1 MKKQEVRIYK
11 CNNNRLV
18 ISKEKQNENTN
29 FESGLFSK
37 NTHNIITNHQDFFSM
52 NLINLNNINDE
63 MSDSCYMN
71 RNFET
76 SLDEIFENLNYY
88 LTSEK

>member
-1 MKKQEVRIYK
+1 
-11 CNNNRLV
+11 
-18 ISKEKQNENTN
+18 
-29 FESGLFSK
+29 
-37 NTHNIITNHQDFFSM
+37 M

-63 MSDSCYMN
+63 MSDSGYMN

-88 LTSEK
+88 LTSEKYIQILIQKIERKLKLKKIT

>member
-1 MKKQEVRIYK
+1 
-11 CNNNRLV
+11 
-18 ISKEKQNENTN
+18 
-29 FESGLFSK
+29 
-37 NTHNIITNHQDFFSM
+37 M

-63 MSDSCYMN
+63 MSDSGYMN